1 MFYTFSRRKPYILF
15 ALATVL
21 TACGGCHSTV
31 LEVRNEPFLAVSKNA
46 DLNRITEKIAEAGY
60 RRKYEMKVI
69 APGHIEAVFV
79 KRDIRAVMDIKY
91 TTEHFSITYKDSSG
105 LGYDPADNTINS
117 HYNRWVKNL
126 KSDISRIYPS
136 TALYKDPVSPKTHD
150 TTKTELMPPKP
161 ELTDSI

>member
-1 MFYTFSRRKPYILF
+1 MFYTFFRRKPYILF

-31 LEVRNEPFLAVSKNA
+31 LEFRDEPFLAVSKNA

-117 HYNRWVKNL
+117 HY
-126 KSDISRIYPS
+126 I
-136 TALYKDPVSPKTHD
+136 
-150 TTKTELMPPKP
+150 
-161 ELTDSI
+161 